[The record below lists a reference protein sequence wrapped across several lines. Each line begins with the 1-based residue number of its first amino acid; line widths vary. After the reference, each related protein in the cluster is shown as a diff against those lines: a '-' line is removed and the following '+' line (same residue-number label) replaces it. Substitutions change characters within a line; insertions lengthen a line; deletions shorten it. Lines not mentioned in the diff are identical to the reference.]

1 MGDPERALAAME
13 GRGQPREATPAQ
25 DTANAWGWS
34 GADYS
39 IVSPYIDVIR
49 SESFAYARSPDNLQG
64 DFSWRLEFGWRSIP
78 LDVLEQRAGPQ
89 QPIDTPVISGGLFA
103 VDREFFFDIGAYDE
117 QMDIWGGE
125 NMELSFRVW
134 MCGGKMEIIP
144 CSRVGHVFRSSV
156 PYTFPGNRRHTV
168 LRNLARAALVWMD
181 DYSGYFFAAV
191 NMSRDADVGDV
202 SSRVALRERLQC
214 RSFEWYLSHV
224 VTQLHVPS
232 PHALHYG
239 QFKNKGSLLCLTAAP
254 SFSSDDLHLVACQ
267 GGDNQ
272 TLQLL
277 DTGQLELGDR
287 CVIPAPNKRLALTPC
302 HHHPPTWGVK
312 DGHLGLLSTDLCL
325 TSVDNE
331 FVRLQPCRSRDPFQI
346 WEPSYSFSWTGRSNI
361 EQDPHLLNKDD
372 DDDDDNDDDDNNND
386 NNNNNNTAN
395 DDDDDNDNVLTTTTM
410 TTTMLMTMIMTMMI
424 MTTTTTMMMMM
435 TMTTTMMMKKMKMI
449 SELKNTFYFFFFFVV
464 FFSVRTPCQS
474 GSKTDVP
481 SGASSRSNNSSNTSK
496 DGTATKRD

>member
-1 MGDPERALAAME
+1 MHSVYASMENVPYQFEPLATEADLWTEWSSEDEEEEEASLPTESQRDWCKCGKCPEPARELERVCCLDYGEVVSKFERGRQSCITEHEGVFVNCLSKCSTHLLPTSFGQAAEAPVGQVLLPFLLGFRVPKERGRSSGDPERALAAME
-13 GRGQPREATPAQ
+13 VGVNQGKLRLLKTQRRLGLVRGRLLGAREAKGAVLVFLDSHCECGP
-25 DTANAWGWS
+25 GWLPPLLQ
-34 GADYS
+34 ALQLDKRK

-103 VDREFFFDIGAYDE
+103 V
-117 QMDIWGGE
+117 
-125 NMELSFRVW
+125 W

-181 DYSGYFFAAV
+181 DYSRYFFAAV

-272 TLQLL
+272 LL

-346 WEPSYSFSWTGRSNI
+346 WEPSYSFSWTGRS
-361 EQDPHLLNKDD
+361 
-372 DDDDDNDDDDNNND
+372 
-386 NNNNNNTAN
+386 
-395 DDDDDNDNVLTTTTM
+395 V
-410 TTTMLMTMIMTMMI
+410 
-424 MTTTTTMMMMM
+424 
-435 TMTTTMMMKKMKMI
+435 
-449 SELKNTFYFFFFFVV
+449 
-464 FFSVRTPCQS
+464 
-474 GSKTDVP
+474 
-481 SGASSRSNNSSNTSK
+481 
-496 DGTATKRD
+496 